1 VTATLKA
8 YITGW
13 CPDCRRA
20 LRFLDEHGI
29 AHEDIDVDESEEAE
43 ALVLRV
49 NNGRRVVPTFEVD
62 GRFFACSPYKKELLA
77 AEVKELLKS

>member
-1 VTATLKA
+1 MATVKA

-20 LRFLDEHGI
+20 LRFLDQQGI
-29 AHEDIDVDESEEAE
+29 SHEDIDVDESEEAE

-62 GRFFACSPYKKELLA
+62 GRFFACSPYNKELLA
-77 AEVKELLKS
+77 AEIKDLQKS